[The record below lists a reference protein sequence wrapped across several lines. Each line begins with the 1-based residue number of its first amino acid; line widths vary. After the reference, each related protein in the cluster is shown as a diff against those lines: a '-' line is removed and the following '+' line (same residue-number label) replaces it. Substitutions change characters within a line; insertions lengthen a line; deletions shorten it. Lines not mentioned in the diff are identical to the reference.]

1 MPEKHDGSGKKSSV
15 RDERWTPESPLAA
28 HRLDLL
34 SLLPLVSILA
44 LVGLVAMAI
53 WTVSH
58 NEDLLARNKIAT
70 DALWVEQ
77 TLRFQL
83 SLDEDMLAAL
93 ALDATT
99 GIAPATLDTRA
110 RTHIAVNPE
119 MRSIIWYDRQ
129 GRPERELPGSG
140 ATADPD
146 LVAQLRRLAA
156 NGVQPTRPIFGRPTQ
171 TGLLTFGLVLPQD
184 RGFATATLSL
194 QAMLNRH
201 VPWWIAEHYGVRI
214 VTTEGTELAARQR
227 VTPERDAASHFIS
240 MDPPLHGA
248 QVRIT
253 AYNATPR
260 TNSTLQLGLVLA
272 LAAFSVLA
280 LAVLWRSG
288 KRRREAEIGLL
299 EETAFRRSME
309 ESLTVGLRA
318 KADDGR
324 ILYVNSAFCNLIGWS
339 ARELV
344 GRKPPMP
351 YWAPDQLDEARQ
363 RQLLQASHGEYIQSF
378 ETRFRH
384 RDGHEIEVQVYEA
397 PLIDAAGKHRGWMGS
412 VIDVTQ
418 QNAAARLARAR
429 EEAMEHNARLVMLGE
444 MATTMAHELNQPL
457 AAVASYAAGL
467 RNLLERDDNAAS
479 SARDAT
485 AKLAVQAE
493 RAGQIL
499 KRVRD
504 LVRRRVPDMA
514 PVDMGGLIGET
525 ALALEPEARQR
536 RVRLITEIG
545 LSPAVEGDRILLGQV
560 LANLIRNG
568 IEAMGETR
576 GGDKLWIR
584 LTAQD
589 RDAVIEIEDQGPGV
603 ASEFESRLFE
613 SFATTKKDG
622 MGMGLAICRSIVEL
636 HRGRLSYRRGGSGGA
651 LIRLELPAERGEKA

>member
-1 MPEKHDGSGKKSSV
+1 MPQNHGDPGTEGPG
-15 RDERWTPESPLAA
+15 RDERWTPEAPLVSR
-28 HRLDLL
+28 RLDLL

-58 NEDLLARNKIAT
+58 NDDLLARNKIAT

-93 ALDATT
+93 ALDAAT

-119 MRSIIWYDRQ
+119 MRSIIWYDRH
-129 GRPERELPGSG
+129 GRPERELPGAG

-146 LVAQLRRLAA
+146 LVAQLGRLAE
-156 NGVQPTRPIFGRPTQ
+156 NGVQPTRPIFGRPTA

-184 RGFATATLSL
+184 KGFVTATLSL
-194 QAMLNRH
+194 QTMLNRH

-214 VTTEGTELAARQR
+214 LTVEGTELAARQR
-227 VTPERDAASHFIS
+227 VTPDDDAASHFIS

-253 AYNATPR
+253 AYDAAPR

-288 KRRREAEIGLL
+288 KRRRAAEIRLL

-324 ILYVNSAFCNLIGWS
+324 ILYVNSAFCNLVGWS

-351 YWAPDQLDEARQ
+351 YWAPDQLEDVRERQ
-363 RQLLQASHGEYIQSF
+363 HLQASHGEYIQSF

-384 RDGHEIEVQVYEA
+384 RDGQEIEVRVYEA

-412 VIDVTQ
+412 VIDVTE
-418 QNAAARLARAR
+418 QNAATRLARAR

-467 RNLLERDDNAAS
+467 RNLLERDDSAS

-485 AKLAVQAE
+485 VKLAVQAE

-504 LVRRRVPDMA
+504 LVRRRVPDMV
-514 PVDMGGLIGET
+514 PVDMAELIRET
-525 ALALEPEARQR
+525 TLALEAEARQR
-536 RVRLITEIG
+536 RVKLMTEIG
-545 LSPAVEGDRILLGQV
+545 VSPAVEGDRILLGQV

-568 IEAMGETR
+568 IEAMGEMRR
-576 GGDKLWIR
+576 GDRIWIR
-584 LTAQD
+584 LASHEQ
-589 RDAVIEIEDQGPGV
+589 RAVIEIEDQGPGV

-636 HRGRLSYRRGGSGGA
+636 HRGRLSYSRGRSGGA
-651 LIRLELPAERGEKA
+651 LIRMELPAGEGERV